1 MPARRT
7 GTNSPFRRRQGLCY
21 NAVVAGDPAMADRP
35 MLLTRSQ
42 RLERLLEIG
51 RTLTST
57 LDLQPLL
64 QSIVDVAREL
74 TSSEAASILLYDPAS
89 GELRFAAGPGSQ
101 RDDLRQ
107 LSVPLDSS
115 VAGWVFKNARPMVIQ
130 DATHDPRV
138 FRQVDRALKF
148 QTRSVLGVP
157 LLIRKEPI
165 GVIEAVNKLG
175 GGNYT
180 EDDQWV
186 LETLAPQAAIAIE
199 NARLL
204 KRLQEANAELM
215 RLDRMKSDFIAIAS
229 HELRTPLGLILGHA
243 TFLQD
248 QLKKE
253 HAEEMDVIMKAA
265 LRLKAIIE
273 DMSTIAHK
281 EEGQSRVRR
290 RPFSM
295 SKLVVEMTNRFQ
307 TMAAEKNIELG
318 YDVPEDD
325 ELIVEADR
333 DKIDIVLAHL
343 IRNAISFTDPGGQ
356 VGVKAE
362 AYEGYVKVFVVDT
375 GIGIPAD
382 QVDRVFDRF
391 YQVES
396 HLTRRHGGMGLGLS
410 IAKAMVEMHNGQI
423 WCESKEGT
431 GSLFCF
437 MIPVNAQQAMAAER
451 VFRRG

>member
-1 MPARRT
+1 M
-7 GTNSPFRRRQGLCY
+7 S
-21 NAVVAGDPAMADRP
+21 
-35 MLLTRSQ
+35 LTRSQ

-51 RTLTST
+51 RTLTAT

-64 QSIVDVAREL
+64 QNIVDVAREL
-74 TSSEAASILLYDPAS
+74 TSSEAASILLYDAAS
-89 GELRFAAGPGSQ
+89 GELRFAAGPGAQ

-115 VAGWVFKNARPMVIQ
+115 VAGWVFKNARPMVVQ
-130 DATHDPRV
+130 DASREPRV

-175 GGNYT
+175 GGYYT

-243 TFLQD
+243 TFLKD
-248 QLKKE
+248 QLKAE

-273 DMSTIAHK
+273 DMSAIAHK

-295 SKLVVEMTNRFQ
+295 SRLVVEMTNRFQ
-307 TMAAEKNIELG
+307 TMAAEKHIELG
-318 YDVPEDD
+318 YDVPPDD

-437 MIPVNAQQAMAAER
+437 MIPASAQQAMAAER